1 MYALTKSLATELA
14 ADRILI
20 NTIAPGRIATDRIL
34 QLDGKRAQ
42 AEGIPMEQIQEEA
55 LLQIPLGRL
64 GTPEEFGKAAVFLGS
79 FANTY
84 VTGQSLLVDGGMV
97 KSL

>member
-1 MYALTKSLATELA
+1 MTKSLATELA

-64 GTPEEFGKAAVFLGS
+64 GTPEEFGKAAVF
-79 FANTY
+79 
-84 VTGQSLLVDGGMV
+84 
-97 KSL
+97 